1 MNAVLISLI
10 VFVCVFGGALI
21 GLWLGTVLPPH
32 HLSADS
38 KDVMKVGMGLVGTMT
53 AILLGLLVASAKSFL
68 RQPQKSYRR
77 ITAGTAK
84 LRVFT

>member
-53 AILLGLLVASAKSFL
+53 PFFLVCWLPRPKASTT
-68 RQPQKSYRR
+68 RR
-77 ITAGTAK
+77 AMN
-84 LRVFT
+84 